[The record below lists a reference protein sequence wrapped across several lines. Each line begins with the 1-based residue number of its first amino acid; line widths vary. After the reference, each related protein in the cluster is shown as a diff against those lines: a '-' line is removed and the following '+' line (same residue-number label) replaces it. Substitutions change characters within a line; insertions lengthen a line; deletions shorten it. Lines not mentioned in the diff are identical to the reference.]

1 MQSVTSN
8 QLIADFRQVI
18 VVVSGSPTTSSS
30 HNYLKADIL
39 QRTEVTEATIAALL
53 AGPLLRARTLE
64 LFSQLETE
72 VSLRYIMSVCRECFE
87 CPSSLQFTCL
97 CSPSNWPIEQL
108 TNHLWPSSAAAKR
121 DGLSNP
127 AIGIDL
133 LIVLIAFN
141 RFSDLWTRSEK
152 RLSSKQACNK
162 SVRHA
167 TCCSER
173 VVTQFCPNWCVSV
186 SSRYFYTHTQTA
198 AD

>member
-18 VVVSGSPTTSSS
+18 VVVVVSGSPTTSSN

-87 CPSSLQFTCL
+87 CLVGAIYMPLFA
-97 CSPSNWPIEQL
+97 IEL
-108 TNHLWPSSAAAKR
+108 TN
-121 DGLSNP
+121 
-127 AIGIDL
+127 
-133 LIVLIAFN
+133 
-141 RFSDLWTRSEK
+141 
-152 RLSSKQACNK
+152 
-162 SVRHA
+162 
-167 TCCSER
+167 
-173 VVTQFCPNWCVSV
+173 
-186 SSRYFYTHTQTA
+186 
-198 AD
+198 